1 MYNILPFFIFTFS
14 ITLWLSFLILKF
26 GKKWL
31 IDFPSERKIHTIP
44 IPRIGGIAIGL
55 SFFISLLFYSFNIEL
70 LWYLTAFLIL
80 FILGI
85 IDDYSS
91 ISWKIKLPIQLI
103 VASIVINRF
112 LGLITSISFFHIT
125 LNFPTIILIIIF
137 LIWFVG
143 ILNAVNLIDGMDGLS
158 GGFMVIITFSSI
170 VIGILTEN
178 YNFVSLNSLL
188 LGSLVGFLFFNRRP
202 ARYFM
207 GDSGSL
213 ILGYH
218 VACLPLI
225 YHQFSS
231 NSNVLE
237 ITPFLILSSFLIM
250 DTTRVFFSR
259 LLKGKNPMNADTIHL
274 HHLVFKETKSYMGTL
289 IPIFFVTLIGG
300 ISSILFFKY
309 DFGYLGMQFF
319 LLILILFI
327 IIPPVPFY
335 VPLTSKLNNFISSLK
350 TSRFN
355 DKYLFR
361 VRFLIPLGILYLLI
375 LLFSKINKNNLD
387 KIFLIEFNIF
397 DLGLFIGFSF
407 LLIFSLIRNHADESF
422 QSRIVLVIL
431 IQSFLLFFLDGS
443 NFSNESFYLRNII
456 LIIMILITGV
466 NYFQNSKHLGFEFW
480 SVIDL
485 LILILFIA
493 LVILKINGVQ
503 LRLFSILEILVFYY
517 SLSLYAQRRHPRL
530 KI

>member
-1 MYNILPFFIFTFS
+1 MPSLNWFLQNLFNLKNQHIFLFFVIFS
-14 ITLWLSFLILKF
+14 ISSGPIEGIPLNINQWVSILWLVYQIFFLR
-26 GKKWL
+26 
-31 IDFPSERKIHTIP
+31 DRK
-44 IPRIGGIAIGL
+44 
-55 SFFISLLFYSFNIEL
+55 NINY
-70 LWYLTAFLIL
+70 YLM
-80 FILGI
+80 
-85 IDDYSS
+85 
-91 ISWKIKLPIQLI
+91 
-103 VASIVINRF
+103 
-112 LGLITSISFFHIT
+112 
-125 LNFPTIILIIIF
+125 IIIF
-137 LIWFVG
+137 IYLSVLIHNEYFSMEMVKKIIGVG
-143 ILNAVNLIDGMDGLS
+143 VLS
-158 GGFMVIITFSSI
+158 ITSYKYVFHYRNRLEDIFSMFLYMSIIIAFI
-170 VIGILTEN
+170 AIIQQIGW
-178 YNFVSLNSLL
+178 
-188 LGSLVGFLFFNRRP
+188 LF
-202 ARYFM
+202 
-207 GDSGSL
+207 
-213 ILGYH
+213 
-218 VACLPLI
+218 
-225 YHQFSS
+225 
-231 NSNVLE
+231 
-237 ITPFLILSSFLIM
+237 
-250 DTTRVFFSR
+250 
-259 LLKGKNPMNADTIHL
+259 K
-274 HHLVFKETKSYMGTL
+274 
-289 IPIFFVTLIGG
+289 IPWL
-300 ISSILFFKY
+300 Y

-375 LLFSKINKNNLD
+375 LSFSKINKSNLD
-387 KIFLIEFNIF
+387 KIFLIDFNIF

-407 LLIFSLIRNHADESF
+407 LLIFSLIRTHADESF
-422 QSRIVLVIL
+422 QTRIVLVIL
-431 IQSFLLFFLDGS
+431 IQSFLLFFLEGS

-503 LRLFSILEILVFYY
+503 LGLFSILEILFFYY